1 VFNTI
6 SELDSFI
13 EELVQAQKSGFLE
26 KILSSVKEKISSVK
40 EKRRTD
46 DKDRVW
52 EMTPEEYVKC
62 TGSKNSYVV
71 MFMPAGAQH
80 KYDIAI
86 VKSLPKLKI
95 YELQEVA

>member
-1 VFNTI
+1 MFNTI

-26 KILSSVKEKISSVK
+26 KILSSVRE
-40 EKRRTD
+40 RRID
-46 DKDRVW
+46 DKDRIW
-52 EMTPEEYVKC
+52 ERTPDEYVKC